1 MATLVSP
8 GVDITVSDESF
19 YSPGGP
25 GTVPL
30 IIIATHQD
38 KLNPDGSGIAGFTKS
53 AEANEVKL
61 ITSQRELLQQF
72 GNPVF
77 NSSGGTPSH
86 GNELNEYGLLAAH
99 CF

>member
-38 KLNPDGSGIAGFTKS
+38 KLNPDGSGIAG
-53 AEANEVKL
+53 
-61 ITSQRELLQQF
+61 
-72 GNPVF
+72 
-77 NSSGGTPSH
+77 
-86 GNELNEYGLLAAH
+86 
-99 CF
+99 

>member
-30 IIIATHQD
+30 IILATHQ
-38 KLNPDGSGIAGFTKS
+38 LQNTKNS
-53 AEANEVKL
+53 L
-61 ITSQRELLQQF
+61 HLTFSQKTMYQVVGHLRTQ
-72 GNPVF
+72 
-77 NSSGGTPSH
+77 
-86 GNELNEYGLLAAH
+86 
-99 CF
+99 